1 MTGTDGSR
9 ELPDWLLTK
18 QTEGSLQL
26 QQASK
31 EKLEGFTATSPS
43 SSVKMAFHPS
53 RVKHRFGDYHP
64 NLSTCSGV
72 VSISQERRYPFCF
85 PPYDCYRR
93 TSNGS

>member
-18 QTEGSLQL
+18 QTEVSLQL

-31 EKLEGFTATSPS
+31 EKLEGFTDTNPS

-64 NLSTCSGV
+64 NLSTCYGA
-72 VSISQERRYPFCF
+72 VSISHERRYLSCSLPCN
-85 PPYDCYRR
+85 CYRR